1 MDTPRAVLRL
11 NAGNTRVAFSVRW
24 FGVVFVRGS
33 FADISGTLEV
43 PGAKDADAS
52 LAVQVDSHSV
62 QTGIGLRDR
71 HLRGLRFLDSAR
83 HPAIRF
89 VSTSVSRHNGVWD
102 VQGRLSLRGRE
113 RDVSVSVHDEEGSR
127 HQRKLTA
134 EFSVPR
140 RPHSI
145 GTAAGLRRLNPLLW
159 AIGDEVNLTLEMLV
173 PATLLA
179 PEHVPAR

>member
-1 MDTPRAVLRL
+1 MDARRTVIRL
-11 NAGNTRVAFSVRW
+11 DAGNTRVAFSVRW

-33 FADISGTLEV
+33 FADIAGTLEV
-43 PGAKDADAS
+43 PGARDEDAS

-62 QTGIGLRDR
+62 NTGIGLRDR

-83 HPAIRF
+83 HPTIRF
-89 VSTSVSRHNGVWD
+89 VSTGVSRNNGVWD
-102 VQGRLSLRGRE
+102 VKGRLSLRGKERE
-113 RDVSVSVHDEEGSR
+113 VDITVRDERVSNL
-127 HQRKLTA
+127 QRKLTA

-159 AIGDEVNLTLEMLV
+159 AIGDDVTLSLEVLV
-173 PATLLA
+173 PATMLA
-179 PEHVPAR
+179 AEHAPAR